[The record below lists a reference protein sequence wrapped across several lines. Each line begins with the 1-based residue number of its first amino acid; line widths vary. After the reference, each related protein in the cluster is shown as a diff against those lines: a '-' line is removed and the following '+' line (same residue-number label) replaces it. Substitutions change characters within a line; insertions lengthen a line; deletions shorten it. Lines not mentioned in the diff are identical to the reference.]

1 MSQTAGVA
9 CLTCRRHGPLVGDYG
24 YVGLPA
30 SESLQSCEVSGA
42 ANNPSFG
49 YLYEGLVAVGLIRFD
64 RDSMAE
70 WLQEHAGHRV
80 GIHLGDSNPEVVEME
95 REAGVGEAA
104 DVLWDRL
111 EARLA
116 DAIENGTYIQ
126 ATHRA
131 ACERCNAHVASPDLE
146 PFKAYAPYTLSEA
159 GAATFL
165 ERWDHPDAE
174 SWCYRPGAAVD
185 PLEDYMPA
193 LIRFIQEHVSH
204 GIRVDLT
211 TG

>member
-1 MSQTAGVA
+1 MNPSNKHIHLIGIGGAGISAIARV
-9 CLTCRRHGPLVGDYG
+9 LLVRGF
-24 YVGLPA
+24 V
-30 SESLQSCEVSGA
+30 VSGSDQHSNRLTA
-42 ANNPSFG
+42 ALEADGATVFVGHAAENIHGAEEVVRSS
-49 YLYEGLVAVGLIRFD
+49 AVP
-64 RDSMAE
+64 
-70 WLQEHAGHRV
+70 
-80 GIHLGDSNPEVVEME
+80 DSNPEVVEME

-104 DVLWDRL
+104 DALWDRL

-174 SWCYRPGAAVD
+174 SWCYRPGTAVD

-204 GIRVDLT
+204 GVRIDLT